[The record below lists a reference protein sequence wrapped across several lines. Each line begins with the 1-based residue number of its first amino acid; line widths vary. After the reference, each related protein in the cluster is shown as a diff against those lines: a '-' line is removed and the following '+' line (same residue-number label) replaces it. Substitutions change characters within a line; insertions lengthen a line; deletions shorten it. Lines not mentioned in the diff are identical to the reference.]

1 MVSGKAIRVDE
12 ANRRLAQGEA
22 ARLGECGLVV
32 RIWMCRLQPAAD
44 SETEG
49 AVCVKT
55 SGKSF
60 GADARAVTAELR
72 RSFSRRNR
80 GNRPPHNPQPQHA
93 GFFRKFLDSVT
104 IEQVTAGHS

>member
-1 MVSGKAIRVDE
+1 
-12 ANRRLAQGEA
+12 
-22 ARLGECGLVV
+22 
-32 RIWMCRLQPAAD
+32 
-44 SETEG
+44 
-49 AVCVKT
+49 VKT

-93 GFFRKFLDSVT
+93 GFFRRFLGVIAARNAFATTSPADPGALIETLYLVT
-104 IEQVTAGHS
+104 GFIIATESMD

>member
-60 GADARAVTAELR
+60 GADARAVTAGITPLFFPQKSRKPAAAQPTATARWFFPQVLR
-72 RSFSRRNR
+72 
-80 GNRPPHNPQPQHA
+80 A
-93 GFFRKFLDSVT
+93 V
-104 IEQVTAGHS
+104 